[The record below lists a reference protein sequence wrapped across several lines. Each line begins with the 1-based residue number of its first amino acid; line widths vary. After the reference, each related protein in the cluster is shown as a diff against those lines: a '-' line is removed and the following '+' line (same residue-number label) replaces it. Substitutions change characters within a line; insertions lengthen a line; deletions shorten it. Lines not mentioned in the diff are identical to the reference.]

1 MDPKIHL
8 GKLSTFFPQKRNPNR
23 HTERGLSLLESAMSS
38 VGYVAPMTA
47 TADGEVIDGSARLEK
62 SALVFPDKDPLIVD
76 HDGSRPV
83 IMRRTDIPNANDPRA
98 KQVSYGANRISE
110 VNLSLDPEMLHE
122 DFFQFDLKPM
132 WTEEEVKWATDNAG
146 PDEQKEP
153 ENPLPDTTTARQT
166 LSERFIV
173 PPFSVLDARQGYWQ
187 DRKRAW
193 LALGIQS
200 ELGRGGAPGGSPRPA
215 TQLTDSGHTV
225 RGDGYGRAL

>member
-98 KQVSYGANRISE
+98 KEVSYGANRIAE
-110 VNLSLDPEMLHE
+110 VNLSLNPVMLQE
-122 DFFQFDLKPM
+122 DFFTFDLKPL
-132 WTEEEVKWATDNAG
+132 WTESEIEKVAEQFPP
-146 PDEQKEP
+146 PD
-153 ENPLPDTTTARQT
+153 
-166 LSERFIV
+166 
-173 PPFSVLDARQGYWQ
+173 LDVNG
-187 DRKRAW
+187 
-193 LALGIQS
+193 
-200 ELGRGGAPGGSPRPA
+200 EGRGGSI
-215 TQLTDSGHTV
+215 
-225 RGDGYGRAL
+225 GDGDFSYEPSHVRMVQLFLNTETFPLFNSYIDRLKADYGTANPTDTVMEALRRASPTS